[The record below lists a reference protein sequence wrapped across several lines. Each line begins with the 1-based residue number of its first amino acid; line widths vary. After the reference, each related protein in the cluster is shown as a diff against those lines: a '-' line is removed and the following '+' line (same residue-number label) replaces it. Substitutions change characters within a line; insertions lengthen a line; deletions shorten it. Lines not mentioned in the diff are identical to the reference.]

1 MRLLLGLL
9 FLVPLFAADDTP
21 AVTRALEELARV
33 KALIDAGAAPPSRLA
48 EAQAEVDD
56 ARDEATLERTL
67 YGRIAIEDLSER
79 QAADMVAAARRR
91 VDRQRQKLDRQRKLI
106 AEGVVARNDT
116 ADLDTELDRR
126 RTAVDQADAR
136 AELVRSIVE
145 MARAE
150 AAAAAEARD
159 VPPPKEWKAKEWVD
173 GTNALGGPGL
183 RKLTLAYEKEFSR
196 PLPISA
202 RGSTAVHRAMGLDH
216 TGRIDVGV
224 TPDSKQGVWLRK
236 YLEERSIPYF
246 AFRVAIPGQATAPH
260 IHIGPPST
268 RLRLTE

>member
-1 MRLLLGLL
+1 MKLLLGLVL
-9 FLVPLFAADDTP
+9 LAPLIAADDTP

-33 KALIDAGAAPPSRLA
+33 KALIDAGAAPASRLV
-48 EAQAEVDD
+48 EAQAELDD

-91 VDRQRQKLDRQRKLI
+91 VERLRQKLERQRKLI
-106 AEGVVARNDT
+106 AEGVVARNDVG
-116 ADLDTELDRR
+116 DLDAELERR
-126 RTAVDQADAR
+126 GTAVSQADER
-136 AELVRSIVE
+136 AALVRSIVE

-159 VPPPKEWKAKEWVD
+159 APPPKEWKAKEWVD
-173 GTNALGGPGL
+173 GVNALGGPGL
-183 RKLTLAYEKEFSR
+183 KALTLAYEKEFSR

-202 RGSTAVHRAMGLDH
+202 RGSPAVHRSLGLDH

-224 TPDSKQGVWLRK
+224 TPDSRQGVWLRK
-236 YLEERSIPYF
+236 YLEEHSIPYF

-268 RLRLTE
+268 RLKLTE